1 MVGTFGL
8 KVRRAG
14 QATADE
20 VLTPLIMKVVEC
32 HKNLGY
38 YRPLNIGRNG
48 TEVAFTKPDSRYD
61 YKVIV
66 TITTLT
72 YEFRLMFMLIHK
84 HHKLDVKLVTGNP
97 HGNFFELEVETTAEN
112 ADSICFLNSLL
123 TCFNMVV

>member
-20 VLTPLIMKVVEC
+20 VLTPLIMKVFEC

-38 YRPLNIGRNG
+38 RHLNIERNG
-48 TEVAFTKPDSRYD
+48 NEVAFTKPDSRYD

-66 TITTLT
+66 TLT
-72 YEFRLMFMLIHK
+72 DEFRLMFRLIHK
-84 HHKLDVKLVTGNP
+84 HQTLDVKLVTGKP
-97 HGNFFELEVETTAEN
+97 HGNFFELEVETTLEN
-112 ADSICFLNSLL
+112 ADSIGFLNSLL